1 MAKSPDNRKPET
13 ARSRKGFQHAA
24 ATARGAVDRIA
35 GKQGFAEANVLLNWP
50 AIAGAELA
58 ATCQPVK
65 VTYGPQRTLGAT
77 LIVQAS
83 SARAPEIEMKGPM
96 IVERVNQ
103 YYGYRAISRLKVTQ
117 STGLGP
123 SPGFSEAQAETG
135 DGRVRS
141 GVDYYGSLNAQLE
154 DRLKLMK
161 EIGGFEDMDT
171 DPGQVNL
178 RELER
183 RVKEYIASVD

>member
-13 ARSRKGFQHAA
+13 ARRRKGFEHAA

-58 ATCQPVK
+58 ATCQPVR
-65 VTYGPQRTLGAT
+65 VTYGAQRTLGAT

-83 SARAPEIEMKGPM
+83 SARAPEIEMKGPI

-117 STGLGP
+117 STGFSP
-123 SPGFSEAQAETG
+123 TPGFSEVQAAFTG
-135 DGRVRS
+135 PDGTPTPAEEARAAEMAADIQSPGLRAALGRMGANVLAR
-141 GVDYYGSLNAQLE
+141 
-154 DRLKLMK
+154 DRTRTGK
-161 EIGGFEDMDT
+161 T
-171 DPGQVNL
+171 
-178 RELER
+178 
-183 RVKEYIASVD
+183 S